1 MIFSKRF
8 HASAILEKYFTYVV
22 IALFYSK
29 PRSVVLNVSLCQ
41 DLLPPSKR
49 PWERVWV
56 NRLAVPFS
64 RVYGIL
70 LYQGMTFLHS
80 SDIKSHG
87 NLKSSNCVV
96 DNRWVLKIT
105 DYGIPDIR
113 SRQARF
119 MGPNN
124 EEKKFRGTKW
134 KKIVSVDKVQWQ
146 GEQKSLMHLNS
157 NWPSNCNFPSV
168 QGISNWRAF
177 ILLNTQS

>member
-1 MIFSKRF
+1 M
-8 HASAILEKYFTYVV
+8 SAILEKYFTHVV
-22 IALFYSK
+22 IALIYSK
-29 PRSVVLNVSLCQ
+29 PRSVVLKVSLCQ

-56 NRLAVPFS
+56 NRLAVPSS

-134 KKIVSVDKVQWQ
+134 KKSIRSEKVQLQ
-146 GEQKSLMHLNS
+146 GEQKTWRIWNS
-157 NWPSNCNFPSV
+157 NWPDSITV
-168 QGISNWRAF
+168 ISYRYRVYQIGEPLSF
-177 ILLNTQS
+177 

>member
-1 MIFSKRF
+1 M
-8 HASAILEKYFTYVV
+8 SAILEKYFTYVV
-22 IALFYSK
+22 IVLIYSK
-29 PRSVVLNVSLCQ
+29 PRSVVLKVSLCQ

-56 NRLAVPFS
+56 DRLAVPSS

-134 KKIVSVDKVQWQ
+134 NKIFSV
-146 GEQKSLMHLNS
+146 GKSPVTGWTKNLTHLKFKLAGWHHS
-157 NWPSNCNFPSV
+157 NFLSV

-177 ILLNTQS
+177 VLLNTRS